1 MFLWRNLGINSWPTF
16 AIVGPD
22 GKLLAQLAGEGH
34 KKVLIMIF
42 SLLSMYFVLYF
53 IVIFLNNER

>member
-1 MFLWRNLGINSWPTF
+1 MFLWRNLGISSWPTF

-34 KKVLIMIF
+34 RKVLIMIF
-42 SLLSMYFVLYF
+42 TLLSMYLILYF
-53 IVIFLNNER
+53 NVIFLDNGR